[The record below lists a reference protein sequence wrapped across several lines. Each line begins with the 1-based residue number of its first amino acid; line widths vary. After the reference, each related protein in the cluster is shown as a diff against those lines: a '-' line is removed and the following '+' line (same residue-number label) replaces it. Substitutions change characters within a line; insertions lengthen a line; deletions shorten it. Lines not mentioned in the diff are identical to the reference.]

1 MTYNIKSENSNLKAL
16 GCHTITQNLSFIKK
30 VHEGANLLDF
40 SIVYYYSNTRNVIT
54 EIKLL
59 EIFPIMAFEVL

>member
-1 MTYNIKSENSNLKAL
+1 MPYNYIEYV
-16 GCHTITQNLSFIKK
+16 IYKK
-30 VHEGANLLDF
+30 VHEGANLIDF

-59 EIFPIMAFEVL
+59 EIFPIMAFEVLLAYKHEKLNCAEN